1 MKHLGYWKRMTHVFL
16 NQEQPFDGYW
26 FRHCSLAPK
35 PAGGGQGAATSKAR
49 RRIPAILLATALLLA
64 PSYSAQARPPGDQW
78 RTMTTNGAPVAR
90 HECGFVESGG
100 KFYLIGGR
108 GEKPV
113 DVYDP
118 ASNAWS
124 QGAAPPLEIHHF
136 QPVSYQGRIYVAGA
150 LTGKFPVEAPVP
162 YILIYDPAS
171 DTWTKG
177 PEIPEARRRGA
188 AGAVVRGD
196 KLYLICGIVNGHTG
210 SYVNWFD
217 ELDLRSG
224 RWTELPDAPRTRDHF
239 QAASIGDELYAAG
252 GRTSSYET
260 QETGSLTI
268 GQVDV
273 FNFASGKW
281 TILSRE
287 LPTRRA
293 GTFTVALGDRLI
305 VLGGES
311 AVQREAHAE
320 VEAFRTSTGLWEK
333 LPPLAQGR
341 HGTGVILYQGQ
352 IYTAAGNGTFGGGNE
367 LTSLES
373 LKLGNAAQ

>member
-1 MKHLGYWKRMTHVFL
+1 MKQAQVFL
-16 NQEQPFDGYW
+16 NRKHLFDGCW

-35 PAGGGQGAATSKAR
+35 LAGGGQGAATRKAR
-49 RRIPAILLATALLLA
+49 RRIHAILLAAALLLV
-64 PSYSAQARPPGDQW
+64 PGCSAQAPPPGDQW
-78 RTMTTNGAPVAR
+78 RTMTTNGVPVAR

-108 GEKPV
+108 GEKPI

-150 LTGKFPVEAPVP
+150 LTGRFPVETPVP

-196 KLYLICGIVNGHTG
+196 KLFLICGIVNGHTG
-210 SYVNWFD
+210 NYVNWFD
-217 ELDLRSG
+217 ELDLQSG

-239 QAASIGDELYAAG
+239 QAAIIGEELYAAG

-260 QETGSLTI
+260 QETASLTI

-273 FNFASGKW
+273 FNFTSGKW
-281 TILSRE
+281 TIFSRE

-293 GTFTVALGDRLI
+293 GTLTIAVGDRLI

-311 AVQREAHAE
+311 AGQREAHAE
-320 VEAFRTSTGLWEK
+320 VEAYRTSTGLWEK

-341 HGTGVILYQGQ
+341 HGTGAVFYQGQ
-352 IYTAAGNGTFGGGNE
+352 IYTAAGNGSLGGSNE

-373 LKLGNAAQ
+373 LRFSGGAQ